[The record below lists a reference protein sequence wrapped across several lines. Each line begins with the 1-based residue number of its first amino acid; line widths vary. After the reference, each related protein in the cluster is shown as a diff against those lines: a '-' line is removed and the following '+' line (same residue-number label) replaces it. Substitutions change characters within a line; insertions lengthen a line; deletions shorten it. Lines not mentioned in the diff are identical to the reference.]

1 MILSKVLTPTSIWN
15 KTEDSV
21 VDQITM
27 ATKNI
32 SVAGR
37 NEQIGQKW
45 DSMFPSQLIQILKCN
60 CKSK

>member
-1 MILSKVLTPTSIWN
+1 MILSKVLTRTSIRN

-37 NEQIGQKW
+37 NEQFGQK
-45 DSMFPSQLIQILKCN
+45 
-60 CKSK
+60 